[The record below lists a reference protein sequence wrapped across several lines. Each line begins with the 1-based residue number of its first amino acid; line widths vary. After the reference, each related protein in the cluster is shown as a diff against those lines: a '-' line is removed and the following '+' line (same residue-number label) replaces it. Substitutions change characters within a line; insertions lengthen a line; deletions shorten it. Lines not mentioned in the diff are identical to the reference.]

1 LTKKQNHLCYH
12 RCDFGSSIFVDYNQ
26 KITFFCAP
34 LSLKKY
40 CMESKYSYFLM
51 INPES
56 IYLSFLRINIFKYL
70 IINLLK

>member
-1 LTKKQNHLCYH
+1 
-12 RCDFGSSIFVDYNQ
+12 
-26 KITFFCAP
+26 
-34 LSLKKY
+34 
-40 CMESKYSYFLM
+40 MESKYSYFLM